1 MEASACM
8 ETPAAVEA
16 SAEARSSSRGK
27 GPRCASVIEAAERAR
42 RETGGPAAM
51 VGPIGA
57 VTERRATTASAVEAT
72 VIAKLPTV
80 RDVWV
85 IAVHQAVS
93 MPIRSPVVPAP
104 AEAAEESD
112 TDP

>member
-8 ETPAAVEA
+8 EAAAAMEA
-16 SAEARSSSRGK
+16 SAEACPSSRGK
-27 GPRCASVIEAAERAR
+27 CPRCASVIEAAERAGMD
-42 RETGGPAAM
+42 TGGAAAV
-51 VGPIGA
+51 VGPIG
-57 VTERRATTASAVEAT
+57 TASAVEAV

-80 RDVWV
+80 GDIRV

-112 TDP
+112 TYP